1 MRDRWHSWILG
12 ALLLGCALVNA
23 QQTNPPGGT
32 TSAMKHAHGTFDVKL
47 TPQKPDSKEAESA
60 KLGRMAI
67 SKQFH
72 GDLEGTSDG
81 EMLYNAS
88 PSSESGAY
96 VAIERVTAKLD
107 GHTGSFDLQHLGV
120 KDAGKQSLSIN
131 VIPGS
136 GTGEL
141 KGISGKLDIQIDKDG
156 KHSYD
161 FEYALP
167 QDK

>member
-1 MRDRWHSWILG
+1 MRIHYVWMLA
-12 ALLLGCALVNA
+12 ALLLGCVVMMA
-23 QQTNPPGGT
+23 QQSNSTGDNKT
-32 TSAMKHAHGTFDVKL
+32 AMKHARGTFDVKL

-67 SKQFH
+67 SKQYH
-72 GDLEGTSDG
+72 GDMEGTGEG

-88 PSSESGAY
+88 PASDSGAY

-107 GHTGSFDLQHLGV
+107 GRSGSFDLQHLGV
-120 KDAGKQSLSIN
+120 KDEGKQTLSIN

-136 GTGEL
+136 GAGDL
-141 KGISGKLDIQIDKDG
+141 KGVAGKLDIQIDNAG

-161 FEYALP
+161 FEYSLP
-167 QDK
+167 EQK